1 MRILTSFVTG
11 TALLMTA
18 GLLGC
23 NVDTD
28 PFDTLTSTAT
38 LGTTMTQGDGDGD
51 DTSTTASGDGDGD
64 TATGDGDGDGEPGD
78 GDGDTGCTPGTFN
91 CPCGP
96 GDMCD
101 DGLSCVDGTCT
112 LGGGDG
118 DGDGDGDTGGDCN
131 TYDPMMCAPPGA
143 LLMVGD
149 IEGNFCSCPCATNAD
164 CPMGPQ
170 GTTGAC
176 ALSTMGG
183 EPEFCALVC
192 TPGGMDVC
200 PAGSSCKDVPNQM
213 GVGLCTY
220 P

>member
-51 DTSTTASGDGDGD
+51 DTSTTA
-64 TATGDGDGDGEPGD
+64 T
-78 GDGDTGCTPGTFN
+78 
-91 CPCGP
+91 
-96 GDMCD
+96 
-101 DGLSCVDGTCT
+101 
-112 LGGGDG
+112 G
-118 DGDGDGDTGGDCN
+118 DGDGDGDTGGECD
-131 TYDPMMCAPPGA
+131 TYDPMLCMLPGQ
-143 LLMVGD
+143 LLMVMG
-149 IEGNFCSCPCATNAD
+149 IEGNFCACPCAANED
-164 CPMGPQ
+164 CPMGPPN
-170 GTTGAC
+170 TNGAC
-176 ALSTMGG
+176 ALSTDGG
-183 EPEFCALVC
+183 TPEYCALVC
-192 TPGGMDVC
+192 MPGSMDC
-200 PAGSSCKDVPNQM
+200 PAGSTCKDVPMQM